1 MNPLDLPM
9 PNLPLNLITTLV
21 ISVVLGFVFSFF
33 RGASLGR
40 LIFSVVAS
48 IAGFYFGQFIA
59 GVFHWNFIMWNG
71 VHLVEGV
78 LGSLLAL
85 WVVNS

>member
-1 MNPLDLPM
+1 MNPLTLPA

-21 ISVVLGFVFSFF
+21 ISIILGFAFSFF
-33 RGASLGR
+33 RGASMGR
-40 LIFSVVAS
+40 LIFSVIAS

-59 GVFHWNFIMWNG
+59 TVFHWNFVMWNG
-71 VHLVEGV
+71 VHLIEGV

-85 WVVNS
+85 WIINS

>member
-1 MNPLDLPM
+1 MNPLNLGAL
-9 PNLPLNLITTLV
+9 NLPLTLITSLV
-21 ISVVLGFVFSFF
+21 ISIILGFVFSFF

-40 LIFSVVAS
+40 LIFSVIAS
-48 IAGFYFGQFIA
+48 VAGFYFGQFIA
-59 GVFHWNFIMWNG
+59 GVFQWNFVMWNG
-71 VHLVEGV
+71 VHLIEGI

>member
-1 MNPLDLPM
+1 MNPLNLTL
-9 PNLPLNLITTLV
+9 PNLPLNLITSLV
-21 ISVVLGFVFSFF
+21 ISIIIGFVFGFF

-40 LIFSVVAS
+40 LIVSVVAS

-59 GVFHWNFIMWNG
+59 TVFHWNFVMWNG
-71 VHLVEGV
+71 VHLIEGIA
-78 LGSLLAL
+78 GSLLAV

>member
-1 MNPLDLPM
+1 MNPLEVPL
-9 PNLPLNLITTLV
+9 PNLPLNLLTTLV
-21 ISVVLGFVFSFF
+21 ISIALGFAFSFF

-40 LIFSVVAS
+40 LIFSMIAS
-48 IAGFYFGQFIA
+48 IAGFYLGQFIA
-59 GVFHWNFIMWNG
+59 GVFHFNFIMWNG

-78 LGSLLAL
+78 VGSLVAL

>member
-1 MNPLDLPM
+1 MNPLTLPA
-9 PNLPLNLITTLV
+9 PDLPLNLLTTLV
-21 ISVVLGFVFSFF
+21 ISIVIGFVFAFF
-33 RGASLGR
+33 RGAGLGR
-40 LIFSVVAS
+40 LIFSVIAS
-48 IAGFYFGQFIA
+48 IAGFYAGQFIA
-59 GVFHWNFIMWNG
+59 GVFHWNFLMWNG

>member
-1 MNPLDLPM
+1 MNPLDLPL
-9 PNLPLNLITTLV
+9 PNLPLNLLTTLV
-21 ISVVLGFVFSFF
+21 ISIVLGFAFSFF

-40 LIFSVVAS
+40 LIFSVIAS
-48 IAGFYFGQFIA
+48 VAGFYFGQFLA
-59 GVFHWNFIMWNG
+59 GVFHFNFIMWNG

-78 LGSLLAL
+78 LGSLVAL